1 MGAASS
7 IQPEIFTLAKDEYEA
22 KKGEGLTDEQ
32 LFDHMKTFLNDK
44 TAELDKKQPEEAVAP
59 VEAAVEVETA
69 AETAAETTVET
80 TVEKSSAVE
89 TADAPPSMDLE
100 NMVPTA
106 GDEKGGTRGG

>member
-32 LFDHMKTFLNDK
+32 LFDHMKTFISEK
-44 TAELDKKQPEEAVAP
+44 TAEFDKKQPE
-59 VEAAVEVETA
+59 AAVEV
-69 AETAAETTVET
+69 ETAAETTVET

-89 TADAPPSMDLE
+89 TAVETADAPPSIELE

-106 GDEKGGTRGG
+106 GDEKGGTKGG

>member
-32 LFDHMKTFLNDK
+32 LFDHMKTFLSDK

-59 VEAAVEVETA
+59 VEAAVET
-69 AETAAETTVET
+69 TAETTVET
-80 TVEKSSAVE
+80 KIENSSAAE

>member
-32 LFDHMKTFLNDK
+32 LFDHMKAFISDK

-59 VEAAVEVETA
+59 VEAAVEAAGET
-69 AETAAETTVET
+69 TAETTA
-80 TVEKSSAVE
+80 SAE
-89 TADAPPSMDLE
+89 TADAPPAVDLE
-100 NMVPTA
+100 SMAPTA
-106 GDEKGGTRGG
+106 GDEGSGTSSG

>member
-32 LFDHMKTFLNDK
+32 LFDHMKTFISDK
-44 TAELDKKQPEEAVAP
+44 TAEMDKKLPEEAVAP
-59 VEAAVEVETA
+59 VEAAVEAAVET
-69 AETAAETTVET
+69 TAETTVEAT
-80 TVEKSSAVE
+80 AENTSAVE

-100 NMVPTA
+100 NIVPTA